1 MYDATKALV
10 IIVDDDA
17 LVRGALD
24 SLFRSVGLATACY
37 GSASE
42 ILDAPLPRSWCCLV
56 VDVRM
61 PGIGGFEFQATLAA
75 RGADIPIIFMTGHGD
90 IPMSVKAM
98 KAGAVDFLTKPVRD
112 QDILDAVNT
121 ALARGRQQ
129 MQAAGDTASV
139 FARHAMLTPRETE
152 VMAGVVR
159 GLLNKQIAGELGIA
173 EITVK
178 MHRANVMKKMDVR
191 TVADLVRLAEVL
203 SRANGDSA
211 LAAQRVTAQAALG

>member
-1 MYDATKALV
+1 MYDTTEAMV
-10 IIVDDDA
+10 IIVDDDE

-24 SLFRSVGLATACY
+24 SLFRSVGLKTVCY
-37 GSASE
+37 GSAAE
-42 ILDAPLPRSWCCLV
+42 VLNAPLPRTLCCLV

-61 PGIGGFEFQATLAA
+61 PGIGGFEFQETLAS

-98 KAGAVDFLTKPVRD
+98 KAGAVDFLAKPVRD
-112 QDILDAVNT
+112 QDILDAVNA
-121 ALARGRQQ
+121 ALARGRDQIT
-129 MQAAGDTASV
+129 AAEDTAAV
-139 FARHAMLTPRETE
+139 KARHDSLTPRETE

-159 GLLNKQIAGELGIA
+159 GLLNKQVAGELGIA

-178 MHRANVMKKMDVR
+178 MHRANVMKKMGVR

-203 SRANGDSA
+203 LKTAGDNGAGTYGTSR
-211 LAAQRVTAQAALG
+211 